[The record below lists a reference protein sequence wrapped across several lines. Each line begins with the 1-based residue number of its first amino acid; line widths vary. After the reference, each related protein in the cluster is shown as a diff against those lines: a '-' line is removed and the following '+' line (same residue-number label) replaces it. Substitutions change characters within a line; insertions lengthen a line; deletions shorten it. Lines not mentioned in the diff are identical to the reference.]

1 VKFAAK
7 LSGADALNR
16 RLTDLGEALVPAAT
30 DAASGA
36 LIATLEQTRE
46 SEGLNE
52 PLTHSAVAGG
62 RSVGAT
68 DADSIAREF
77 GTFDANPAPWL
88 APSLPAARGPMRA
101 AVATAVAR
109 AISSL
114 RLRP

>member
-1 VKFAAK
+1 LNFAAK
-7 LSGADALNR
+7 FSGATTLSRQLTELGKELAPAAVDAAA
-16 RLTDLGEALVPAAT
+16 GALV
-30 DAASGA
+30 
-36 LIATLEQTRE
+36 ATLAQGRE
-46 SEGLNE
+46 AEGLNA
-52 PLTHSAVAGG
+52 PLINRAEAQG
-62 RSVGAT
+62 RSVGAA

-77 GTFDANPAPWL
+77 GTFDTNPAPWL